1 MKTSFKKPFI
11 TTKKLNTWVKFWEY
25 VENDGPEAGER
36 RKQILYEC
44 WAYVPRWKMTELQ
57 QAIDSGTEH
66 DVKVFIR
73 ETRNQYIPKETHYI
87 SIDSPYIDDD
97 LNIKVVQPDVN
108 NEKFL
113 MLQAGYKS

>member
-11 TTKKLNTWVKFWEY
+11 TTQKLNTWVQFWEY

-44 WAYVPRWKMTELQ
+44 WAHVPRWKMTELQ

-73 ETRNQYIPKETHYI
+73 ETRGQYIPKETHYI